1 MAERST
7 MSKKKQEPLKLPP
20 NMQNL
25 AECPSLSD
33 INEYEYGDDAP
44 DMSLDVDAR
53 RQDSAYSAN
62 NKAAP
67 INNSFF
73 LERNN
78 PLSSKGD

>member
-1 MAERST
+1 
-7 MSKKKQEPLKLPP
+7 MSEKPQTPKKLPP

-25 AECPSLSD
+25 VECPSLSD
-33 INEYEYGDDAP
+33 INEYEYGIDAP
-44 DMSLDVDAR
+44 DMSLDVSAR

-67 INNSFF
+67 ANNLFF
-73 LERNN
+73 EERSN